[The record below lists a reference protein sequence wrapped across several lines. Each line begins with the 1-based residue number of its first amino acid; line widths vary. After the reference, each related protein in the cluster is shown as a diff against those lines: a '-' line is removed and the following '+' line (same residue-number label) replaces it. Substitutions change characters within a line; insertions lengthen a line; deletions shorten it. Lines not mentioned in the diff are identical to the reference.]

1 MNSEMKVLAALKK
14 LLKQQ
19 GKTYKDVA
27 NWLNLSEGSVKR
39 LFTKGDM
46 RLDRLMTV
54 LSHLGCDMSDLVSMM
69 NANSKQISQISV
81 AQERALVDDV
91 PTLLTAVAVLSQLT
105 FAEIVEYY
113 SFPAQQVEATLLK
126 LDKMRIIS
134 LMPHNHY
141 QLNVHANFRWLTGGP
156 IQRYFMETLA
166 TNYMGK
172 PLGKEDNLLMLGAM
186 LSTDSSERLDA
197 LIEDFLQRFQELN
210 VIDRPL
216 PLQEK
221 TSTFVVLA
229 KRRGWYTGE
238 EL

>member
-1 MNSEMKVLAALKK
+1 MQVIVALKQ

-27 NWLNLSEGSVKR
+27 DWLALSEGSVKR
-39 LFTKGDM
+39 LFAKGEM
-46 RLDRLMTV
+46 RLDRLMT
-54 LSHLGCDMSDLVSMM
+54 LLTHLGRDMNDLVSMM
-69 NANSKQISQISV
+69 NANSKQISQIS
-81 AQERALVDDV
+81 QEQEQALVDDM

-113 SFPAQQVEATLLK
+113 EFPASHVESALLK
-126 LDKMRIIS
+126 LDKMGIIT

-166 TNYMGK
+166 INYMSK
-172 PLGKEDNLLMLGAM
+172 PLGGEDNLLMLGAM
-186 LSTDSSERLDA
+186 LSTDSNERLNA
-197 LIEDFLQRFQELN
+197 LIEDFMQRFQELN
-210 VIDRPL
+210 IVDRPL
-216 PLQEK
+216 SLQEK

-229 KRRGWYTGE
+229 KRRDWYTGE
-238 EL
+238 GL